1 MNKIREINLDRDG
14 LYFVVKTKE
23 GLWAFVDTEDR
34 EVILGNSIEDVI
46 AKFYSSISSDTVER
60 EDVKINVLDSNKAIV
75 CVKDDCWECSVE
87 ME

>member
-1 MNKIREINLDRDG
+1 MYKVKEIDITSDG

-34 EVILGNSIEDVI
+34 EVVLGNSIEDVI
-46 AKFYSSISSDTVER
+46 AKFYSSISSEIISPS
-60 EDVKINVLDSNKAIV
+60 DVRINVLDSNKAII

-87 ME
+87 LE

>member
-23 GLWAFVDTEDR
+23 GLWAFVDVEDR
-34 EVILGNSIEDVI
+34 EVVLGSSPEDVI
-46 AKFYSSISSDTVER
+46 AKFYSSVSSDVISPS
-60 EDVKINVLDSNKAIV
+60 DVRINVLDSNKAIV

>member
-23 GLWAFVDTEDR
+23 GLWAFVDVEDR
-34 EVILGNSIEDVI
+34 EVIIGGSPEDVI
-46 AKFYSSISSDTVER
+46 AKFYSSISSDIISPS
-60 EDVKINVLDSNKAIV
+60 DVRINVLDSNKAIV